1 MKIKELFNDYY
12 KLSKAG
18 IVVFA
23 LLTASFAYILALP
36 NFSYF
41 SFEQLA
47 LFCVAFYF
55 VCSGSF
61 ILNQAQEWRWDQ
73 KMKRTENRPI
83 PKGRIEPWQ
92 AYVLVGLFLFFGLSL
107 LFLIKALT
115 AILACITV
123 VLYNLLYTL
132 WWKRHFKYGAVL
144 GAIPGAMPAVIG
156 CSLAEGS
163 LFQTETIYLFLL
175 LFFWQMPHFWSLA
188 IRYKEDYKQAGFPIL
203 PVSAGNEKTLH
214 QIGFYTL
221 AYLGLSLISPLFLTV
236 GFMYLF
242 LLVPFAFILLYQFY
256 QYFHKPQQ
264 HWLKF
269 FVWVNMSILL
279 YFFVPVLDKWIFHS
293 VIQWQSS
300 IASF

>member
-1 MKIKELFNDYY
+1 MIKTVFKDYY

-23 LLTASFAYILALP
+23 LLTASFSYILALP
-36 NFSYF
+36 RFSYF
-41 SFEQLA
+41 SFETLA
-47 LFCVAFYF
+47 FFCLAFYF
-55 VCSGSF
+55 VSSGSF
-61 ILNQAQEWRWDQ
+61 ILNQAQEWRWDR
-73 KMKRTENRPI
+73 KMNRTKRRPI
-83 PKGRIEPWQ
+83 PQGRISPLQ
-92 AYVLVGLFLFFGLSL
+92 AYFLAGLFLFFGLSL

-115 AILACITV
+115 AILAFITV
-123 VLYNLLYTL
+123 VLYNFFYTL
-132 WWKRHFKYGAVL
+132 WWKRHLKYGAVL

-156 CSLAEGS
+156 CSLADGD

-188 IRYKEDYKQAGFPIL
+188 IQYRADYKQAGFPIL

-221 AYLGLSLISPLFLTV
+221 AYLGLSLISPLFLTA

-242 LLVPFAFILLYQFY
+242 LLIPFAFVLLYQFY
-256 QYFHKPQQ
+256 QYFYKPQR

-269 FVWVNMSILL
+269 FVWVNMSILV

-300 IASF
+300 MAGF